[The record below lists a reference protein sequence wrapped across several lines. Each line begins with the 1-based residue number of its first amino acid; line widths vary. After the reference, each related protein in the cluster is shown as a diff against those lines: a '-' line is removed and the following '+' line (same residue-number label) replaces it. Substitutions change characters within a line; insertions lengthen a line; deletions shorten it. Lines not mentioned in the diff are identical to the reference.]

1 MTDDRA
7 ALSRNPLGRHNP
19 LAPVYIAVFLYSV
32 GEAGLHVLV
41 SPYLSQEMH
50 LSASLIGVV
59 VAVFG
64 TASLLTRIPVGA
76 VYRARRARMM
86 LVVGGALSAAA
97 FALVPLVSSP
107 FLFAILMAVDGVGWS
122 VATTTQ
128 LAVLVAGRSSN
139 LSTASA
145 MGWYAG
151 FTGLGHTAAGATAAL
166 VADRFG
172 YAAGFL
178 MLAAVPV
185 LATIALVRAMPS
197 IDASASPPET
207 ERHRGRS
214 PFVWKVAGVPA
225 AVWAG
230 VLLMFDI
237 NFVNGLVTTFQPVL
251 ALGAGLTLTQVGVL
265 ASLRSFAS
273 SFVRLGSGVVLA
285 RRSGAVLTTPLVVLG
300 ALAVVLVPSA
310 KASFL
315 MSAPLFLAIGMS
327 RGLLRVTGSAQAFDG
342 APDDDRHHGMT
353 ASLLHSG
360 LDLGKLAGPLIGGAV
375 AGLTSLPTMFRT
387 LPLVLLGCYA
397 LLELAARRSH
407 RAARERVSREDEEV
421 EQFDSAEASL
431 DANP

>member
-1 MTDDRA
+1 MEDDRA
-7 ALSRNPLGRHNP
+7 ALPRNPLGRHNP

-64 TASLLTRIPVGA
+64 AASLLTRLPVGA
-76 VYRARRARMM
+76 VYRARRARTL
-86 LVVGGALSAAA
+86 LVVGGALSAGA

-151 FTGLGHTAAGATAAL
+151 FTGLGHTAAGATAG
-166 VADRFG
+166 VIADTLGFN
-172 YAAGFL
+172 AGFL
-178 MLAAVPV
+178 MLAAIPV
-185 LATIALVRAMPS
+185 LATIALVRAMPP
-197 IDASASPPET
+197 IDATASPPET
-207 ERHRGRS
+207 EPRRKR
-214 PFVWKVAGVPA
+214 PLFVWKVAGVPA

-285 RRSGAVLTTPLVVLG
+285 RRSGAFLTTPLVVLG

-310 KASFL
+310 KASFV
-315 MSAPLFLAIGMS
+315 MSAPIFLAIGMS

-407 RAARERVSREDEEV
+407 RVVRERAGREDEEV
-421 EQFDSAEASL
+421 ERFDSAEASL

>member
-1 MTDDRA
+1 MVDDRA
-7 ALSRNPLGRHNP
+7 ALPRNPLGRDNP

-32 GEAGLHVLV
+32 GEGGLHVLV
-41 SPYLSQEMH
+41 SPYLSQEMN

-64 TASLLTRIPVGA
+64 AASLLTRLPVGA
-76 VYRARRARMM
+76 VYRARRARSM
-86 LVVGGALSAAA
+86 LVVGGALSATA
-97 FALVPLVSSP
+97 FALVPVVSGP
-107 FLFAILMAVDGVGWS
+107 FLFAILMAVDGIGWS
-122 VATTTQ
+122 IATTTQ
-128 LAVLVAGRSSN
+128 LAVLVAGRPSR

-166 VADRFG
+166 VADTLG

-178 MLAAVPV
+178 MLAGIPV
-185 LATIALVRAMPS
+185 LATIAMVRAMPP
-197 IDASASPPET
+197 IDASVSPPDT
-207 ERHRGRS
+207 KGRRGR
-214 PFVWKVAGVPA
+214 PLFVWKVAGVPA

-273 SFVRLGSGVVLA
+273 SFVRLGSGVALA
-285 RRSGAVLTTPLVVLG
+285 RRSGAILTTPLVVLG

-353 ASLLHSG
+353 ASLLNSG

-387 LPLVLLGCYA
+387 LPLVLLGCYV
-397 LLELAARRSH
+397 LLDLAARRSH
-407 RAARERVSREDEEV
+407 RGAPDRVSREDGEV

>member
-1 MTDDRA
+1 MADDLA
-7 ALSRNPLGRHNP
+7 VPRNPLGRNNP

-97 FALVPLVSSP
+97 FALVPAVSSP
-107 FLFAILMAVDGVGWS
+107 FLFAILMAVDGIGWS

-128 LAVLVAGRSSN
+128 LAVLVAGRSSS

-166 VADRFG
+166 VADTLG

-185 LATIALVRAMPS
+185 LATVAMVRAMPS

-207 ERHRGRS
+207 ERRRGRS
-214 PFVWKVAGVPA
+214 PFAWRVAGVPA

-285 RRSGAVLTTPLVVLG
+285 KRSGAILTTPLVVLG

-327 RGLLRVTGSAQAFDG
+327 RGLLRVTGSAHAFDG

-407 RAARERVSREDEEV
+407 RVAPEGVHRDDAEV
-421 EQFDSAEASL
+421 EQFDSAEAGL

>member
-1 MTDDRA
+1 MADDRA
-7 ALSRNPLGRHNP
+7 ELPRNPLSPRNP

-64 TASLLTRIPVGA
+64 AASLLTRLPVGA
-76 VYRARRARMM
+76 VYRARRARTM
-86 LVVGGALSAAA
+86 LVVGGALSAGA

-128 LAVLVAGRSSN
+128 LAVLVAGRSSK

-151 FTGLGHTAAGATAAL
+151 FTGLGHTAAGTTAAL
-166 VADRFG
+166 VADTLG

-178 MLAAVPV
+178 MLAAIPV
-185 LATIALVRAMPS
+185 LATLALVRAMPP
-197 IDASASPPET
+197 IDASATPPEA
-207 ERHRGRS
+207 ERRRGT
-214 PFVWKVAGVPA
+214 PFAWRVAGVPA

-251 ALGAGLTLTQVGVL
+251 ALAAGLTLTQVGVL

-273 SFVRLGSGVVLA
+273 SFVRLGSGVALA
-285 RRSGAVLTTPLVVLG
+285 RRSGAFLTTPLVVLG
-300 ALAVVLVPSA
+300 AVAVVLIPSA
-310 KASFL
+310 KASFV

-327 RGLLRVTGSAQAFDG
+327 RGLLRVTGSAHAFDG
-342 APDDDRHHGMT
+342 APNDDRHHGMT

-360 LDLGKLAGPLIGGAV
+360 LDLGKLAGPLLGGAV

-387 LPLVLLGCYA
+387 LPLVLVGCYG
-397 LLELAARRSH
+397 LLELAARRSQ
-407 RAARERVSREDEEV
+407 RVAREGVTREDEEV
-421 EQFDSAEASL
+421 ERFDSAEASL

>member
-1 MTDDRA
+1 MAGDQA
-7 ALSRNPLGRHNP
+7 ALPRNPLRRNNP
-19 LAPVYIAVFLYSV
+19 LAPVYISVFLYSV

-64 TASLLTRIPVGA
+64 TASLLTRLPVGA
-76 VYRARRARMM
+76 VYRARRARTM
-86 LVVGGALSAAA
+86 LVAGGALSATA
-97 FALVPLVSSP
+97 FALVPLVSHP
-107 FLFAILMAVDGVGWS
+107 FLFGILMAVDGVGWS
-122 VATTTQ
+122 IATTTQ
-128 LAVLVAGRSSN
+128 LAVLVAGRPSG
-139 LSTASA
+139 LSTSSA

-151 FTGLGHTAAGATAAL
+151 FTGLGHTAAGAAAGL
-166 VADRFG
+166 VADTLG

-178 MLAAVPV
+178 MLAGIPV
-185 LATIALVRAMPS
+185 LATIAMVWAMPP
-197 IDASASPPET
+197 IDTPASPPPT
-207 ERHRGRS
+207 RARRPGFAWR
-214 PFVWKVAGVPA
+214 VVGVPA

-251 ALGAGLTLTQVGVL
+251 ALSAGLTLTQVGVL

-285 RRSGAVLTTPLVVLG
+285 RRSGAVLTTPLVILG
-300 ALAVVLVPSA
+300 ALAVVLIPSA
-310 KASFL
+310 KASFV

-375 AGLTSLPTMFRT
+375 AGLTSLPTMFRV
-387 LPLVLLGCYA
+387 LPLILLGCYTVLA
-397 LLELAARRSH
+397 LAGRRSP
-407 RAARERVSREDEEV
+407 SRRTRTP
-421 EQFDSAEASL
+421 QL
-431 DANP
+431 RG